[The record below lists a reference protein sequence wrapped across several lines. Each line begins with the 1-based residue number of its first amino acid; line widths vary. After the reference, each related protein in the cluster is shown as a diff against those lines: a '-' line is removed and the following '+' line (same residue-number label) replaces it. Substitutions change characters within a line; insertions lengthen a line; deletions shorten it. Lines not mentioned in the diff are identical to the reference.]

1 MKSFADLF
9 VKYLTEQPAPAA
21 PPKPD
26 TKPDVKPDTKPD
38 TTPTKEPKTPPRRFP
53 FQPRPGVQP
62 RPKGKYAGNEEEE
75 ANSKKNRNPY
85 AKYFLQY
92 RKNIVK
98 K

>member
-1 MKSFADLF
+1 MKSFGDLF

-38 TTPTKEPKTPPRRFP
+38 TTPTKEPRRKSP
-53 FQPRPGVQP
+53 YLPRPGFQP
-62 RPKGKYAGNEEEE
+62 RPKGRYLGNEEEE
-75 ANSKKNRNPY
+75 GSKKTKNPY

-92 RKNIVK
+92 RKSIGRA
-98 K
+98 